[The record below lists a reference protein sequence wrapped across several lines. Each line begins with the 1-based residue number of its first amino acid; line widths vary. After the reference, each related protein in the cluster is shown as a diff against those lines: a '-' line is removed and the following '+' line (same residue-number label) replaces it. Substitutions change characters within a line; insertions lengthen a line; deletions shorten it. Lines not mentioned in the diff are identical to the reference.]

1 MKNSSMRSITE
12 NSFSQDLQA
21 MQAFFG
27 LEVTGVLNEETVE
40 VVKAPRCGVPD
51 INRYEHFPFK
61 PKWGKRLITY
71 RITQYTPDLT
81 QRQVD
86 ATIAQAFQL
95 YSDVIPL
102 DFKQI
107 YNDTADIMIL
117 FTVKYHGDFQSF
129 DGQGGVLAHAYAPG
143 EDEGGDTHFDDDETW
158 TLTQGGVNLLLV
170 AAHEFGH
177 ALGLDHSR
185 DRHALMYPIYK
196 YVNTSGYRLPDDDRH
211 GIQALYVSSDP
222 VSSDPV
228 SSDPGSSDPG
238 SSGPASSG
246 PDDCCFQFYP
256 KRLPIRRV
264 VRYRYTDPR
273 CSKEA
278 VIFTMISGAELCT
291 NPSEPWVQNIITAKE
306 WDHTNTALGVK
317 SN

>member
-158 TLTQGGVNLLLV
+158 TLTQG
-170 AAHEFGH
+170 
-177 ALGLDHSR
+177 DSS
-185 DRHALMYPIYK
+185 DP
-196 YVNTSGYRLPDDDRH
+196 
-211 GIQALYVSSDP
+211 VSSDP